1 METFYETIK
10 IDELVKS
17 LKSPVIVIPAK
28 IIVIPVK
35 TGIQE
40 NQPVMDSRSPIG
52 VEDKLSGSDGF
63 CDFLRDH
70 QDLIW
75 PRNEKVLNTMDKGCP
90 AFATIHYRLPT
101 NL

>member
-17 LKSPVIVIPAK
+17 LKSPV
-28 IIVIPVK
+28 IVIPVK

-63 CDFLRDH
+63 CDFLRSINYYSYKFYKFH
-70 QDLIW
+70 I
-75 PRNEKVLNTMDKGCP
+75 N
-90 AFATIHYRLPT
+90 F
-101 NL
+101 